1 MGLLTMVRGRDN
13 KILRTVSK
21 PVAKID
27 RKLLKFIEDM
37 KVTMDHE
44 KGVGLAAPQVGENI
58 RVVIC
63 KFNHDTPHE
72 LIIPMINPVITKKSE
87 EMVLGEEGCLSLPG
101 LYDAIARHESL
112 TVKYLD
118 TKGRENVLKLSE
130 YNARV
135 VQHEVDHIDA
145 HLYIDHLMDAAT
157 LQLKKEEAAEKKHR
171 KK

>member
-1 MGLLTMVRGRDN
+1 MALLTMVRGKDN

-21 PVAKID
+21 PVKKID

-37 KVTMDHE
+37 KMTMDHE
-44 KGVGLAAPQVGENI
+44 KGVGLAAPQVGVNE

-101 LYDAIARHESL
+101 KYDAIARHEAL

-118 TKGRENVLKLSE
+118 VKGRETVLKLSGF
-130 YNARV
+130 NARV
-135 VQHEVDHIDA
+135 VQHEVDHIEA
-145 HLYIDHLMDAAT
+145 HLYIDHLLDEAT
-157 LQLKKEEAAEKKHR
+157 LRLKKELSKKEKGAGR
-171 KK
+171 

>member
-1 MGLLTMVRGRDN
+1 MGLLNIVRGRDN

-21 PVAKID
+21 
-27 RKLLKFIEDM
+27 DM

>member
-1 MGLLTMVRGRDN
+1 MGLLTMGRGRDN
-13 KILRTVSK
+13 KNLPTVSK

>member
-1 MGLLTMVRGRDN
+1 MVRGRDN
-13 KILRTVSK
+13 KNLRTVSK

>member
-1 MGLLTMVRGRDN
+1 MVRGRDN

>member
-1 MGLLTMVRGRDN
+1 MVRGKDN

-21 PVAKID
+21 PVKKID
-27 RKLLKFIEDM
+27 RKILKFIEDM

-44 KGVGLAAPQVGENI
+44 KGVGLAAPQVGVNE

-101 LYDAIARHESL
+101 RYDAIARHEAL

-118 TKGRENVLKLSE
+118 VKGRENVLKLSGF
-130 YNARV
+130 NARV

-145 HLYIDHLMDAAT
+145 HLYIDHLMDEAT
-157 LQLKKEEAAEKKHR
+157 LQLKKEVAKKGEGR
-171 KK
+171 TR